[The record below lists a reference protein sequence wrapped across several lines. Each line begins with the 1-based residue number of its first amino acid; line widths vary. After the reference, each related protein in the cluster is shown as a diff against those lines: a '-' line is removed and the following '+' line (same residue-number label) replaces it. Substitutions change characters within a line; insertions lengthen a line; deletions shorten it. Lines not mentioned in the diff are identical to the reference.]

1 LQVLGLVNQSTWYVP
16 KLLTHDQSRNGL
28 SYSDRSGLEQ
38 PATVF
43 GITGRI
49 PPVTRD
55 SREPVLWM
63 SEDSRE
69 ALGPT
74 RGATPHSSL
83 REVSNSSLVS
93 LREAGERVLAVLER
107 VESWSQVHDL
117 LQLQASLFERYV
129 RLQAVER
136 KLSRAVAG
144 RRRNFSPLR
153 QLELERQ
160 RMGRELHTDVGQLL
174 TSIHLQV
181 ELISALYSG
190 SNPGLQESLSRI
202 AFLSDEA
209 LDRVRSISKWLHP
222 PSWLALTLESALQ
235 QLWEMSGITERFDSR
250 LTMEALGRQPSV
262 DAKALLYRAAQEALS
277 NVVRHSGATRVR
289 ASLATRGNNIV
300 LRFEDNGVGF
310 NSKQLLAATGLA
322 SGIGLRAI
330 REQAEALGGCLR
342 IESGAGGAR
351 LEVSVP
357 WEQEQK

>member
-1 LQVLGLVNQSTWYVP
+1 
-16 KLLTHDQSRNGL
+16 
-28 SYSDRSGLEQ
+28 
-38 PATVF
+38 
-43 GITGRI
+43 
-49 PPVTRD
+49 
-55 SREPVLWM
+55 M

-69 ALGPT
+69 ALGPN
-74 RGATPHSSL
+74 RVATLGSPS

-93 LREAGERVLAVLER
+93 LREAGEKVLAVLER

-117 LQLQASLFERYV
+117 LRLQASLFERYV
-129 RLQAVER
+129 RLQTAER
-136 KLSRAVAG
+136 KLSRAAAG

-181 ELISALYSG
+181 ELISALYAG
-190 SNPGLQESLSRI
+190 SNPGLQEALSRV

-235 QLWEMSGITERFDSR
+235 QLWEMSGIAERFDSQ

-289 ASLATRGNNIV
+289 ALLQTRGNNVV
-300 LRFEDNGVGF
+300 LRFEDNGIGF
-310 NSKQLLAATGLA
+310 NSQQIQATAGVG

-330 REQAEALGGCLR
+330 REQAEALGGSLR
-342 IESGAGGAR
+342 IDSGAGGAR

-357 WEQEQK
+357 FEQEQK

>member
-1 LQVLGLVNQSTWYVP
+1 
-16 KLLTHDQSRNGL
+16 
-28 SYSDRSGLEQ
+28 
-38 PATVF
+38 
-43 GITGRI
+43 
-49 PPVTRD
+49 
-55 SREPVLWM
+55 M
-63 SEDSRE
+63 SEASRE

-74 RGATPHSSL
+74 RGATPHSPV
-83 REVSNSSLVS
+83 REASNSSLVS
-93 LREAGERVLAVLER
+93 LREAGEKVLAVLER

-129 RLQAVER
+129 RLQAAER

-181 ELISALYSG
+181 ELVAALYG
-190 SNPGLQESLSRI
+190 GPNPGLQEALSRI

-262 DAKALLYRAAQEALS
+262 DAKVLLYRAAQEALS
-277 NVVRHSGATRVR
+277 NVVRHSEATRVR
-289 ASLATRGNNIV
+289 ASLQTRGNNVV

-310 NSKQLLAATGLA
+310 NSQKLLAAPGLA

-342 IESGAGGAR
+342 IESGAGGVR

-357 WEQEQK
+357 LEQEQQ

>member
-1 LQVLGLVNQSTWYVP
+1 
-16 KLLTHDQSRNGL
+16 
-28 SYSDRSGLEQ
+28 
-38 PATVF
+38 
-43 GITGRI
+43 
-49 PPVTRD
+49 
-55 SREPVLWM
+55 
-63 SEDSRE
+63 
-69 ALGPT
+69 
-74 RGATPHSSL
+74 
-83 REVSNSSLVS
+83 
-93 LREAGERVLAVLER
+93 

-144 RRRNFSPLR
+144 RRRNFSPMR

-181 ELISALYSG
+181 ELVSALYG
-190 SNPGLQESLSRI
+190 GPNPGLQEALSRI

-209 LDRVRSISKWLHP
+209 LDRVRSISKWVHP

-235 QLWEMSGITERFDSR
+235 QLWEMSGIAERFDSR
-250 LTMEALGRQPSV
+250 LTMEALVRQPSV

-289 ASLATRGNNIV
+289 AFLETRGNNVV
-300 LRFEDNGVGF
+300 LRVEDNGVGF
-310 NSKQLLAATGLA
+310 NSQSLVPTNGLA

-330 REQAEALGGCLR
+330 REQAEALGGALR

-357 WEQEQK
+357 LEEE